1 MTGRHSLQWSGGA
14 AGPAL
19 KADGDWRSRS
29 ACRVT
34 TAAAFFPAAGVGAM
48 AAVRKAKGICAGCP
62 VLSQC
67 RDFALT
73 HPGIADDGVW
83 GGLTVGERRRLA
95 PRPKPRPAVPRKPR
109 SGPVVSLEQRRAEA
123 RARLE
128 AGEKRCAGEC
138 GQVKPLTQFSVSTSA
153 LDGRQSQ
160 CKDCRLRMEA
170 RRRAEPAGKRPVA
183 A

>member
-1 MTGRHSLQWSGGA
+1 MTARPGLQWSDGA
-14 AGPAL
+14 AGPVL

-34 TAAAFFPAAGVGAM
+34 TAAAFFPAAGAGAA

-62 VLSQC
+62 VLSEC
-67 RDFALT
+67 RDFALA
-73 HPGIADDGVW
+73 HPGIASDGVW
-83 GGLTVGERRRLA
+83 GGLTANERRRLA
-95 PRPKPRPAVPRKPR
+95 KPRPKRAPSRKRPP
-109 SGPVVSLEQRRAEA
+109 GPVVSLEQRRAEA

-138 GQVKPLTQFSVSTSA
+138 GQVKPLDDFSCHRTS
-153 LDGRQSQ
+153 LDGRQSG
-160 CKDCRLRMEA
+160 CKDCQRRAEA
-170 RRRAEPAGKRPVA
+170 RRRGEPAGKRRVA